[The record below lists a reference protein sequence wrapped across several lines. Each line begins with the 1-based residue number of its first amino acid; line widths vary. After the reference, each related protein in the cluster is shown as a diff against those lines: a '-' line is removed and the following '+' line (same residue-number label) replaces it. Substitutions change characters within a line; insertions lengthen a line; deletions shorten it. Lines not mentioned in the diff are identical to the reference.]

1 MPRLSRFQIMEQ
13 MKPQIVEYFEEKN
26 QRIFS
31 VQDMYEILN
40 SYKEKWTLPAVT
52 KGNDFIKFLTEN
64 NILEQ
69 IEIQTPQRKITKF
82 KFNGASV
89 YELAVSINGNSYLS
103 HYTALFLHG
112 LTNNIPKNIYTNTEQ
127 APKYVFY
134 KDDIELE
141 QENIDWAFARP
152 MRITKQIAKFEIDNK
167 KYQVYLLNGKHQ
179 KRLGVSKVSING
191 IELPIT
197 SLERTLI
204 DIVVR
209 PNYSG
214 GIEEVI
220 HAYKIA
226 KSSFS
231 VNRLLVLLDKMNYV
245 YPYHQLIGFYLEKAG
260 YDENVL
266 KLIELNAIEYN
277 LYLTYEIKEKNF
289 SERWRVYYPRYLDH

>member
-13 MKPQIVEYFEEKN
+13 MKPQIVEYFKEKN
-26 QRIFS
+26 QRVFS

-82 KFNGASV
+82 KFDGASV
-89 YELAVSINGNSYLS
+89 YELAVSINANSYLS

-127 APKYVFY
+127 SPKYFFH

-167 KYQVYLLNGKHQ
+167 KHQVYLLNGKHQ
-179 KRLGVSKVSING
+179 NRLGVLKASING
-191 IELPIT
+191 IELSIT

-226 KSSFS
+226 KGSFS
-231 VNRLLVLLDKMNYV
+231 VNRLLVLLGKMNYV
-245 YPYHQLIGFYLEKAG
+245 YPYHQIIGFYLEKAG

-266 KLIELNAIEYN
+266 KLIELNTIEYN

-289 SERWRVYYPRYLDH
+289 SERWRVYYPRYLDY

>member
-13 MKPQIVEYFEEKN
+13 MKPQIVEYFKEKN

-82 KFNGASV
+82 KFDGGSV
-89 YELAVSINGNSYLS
+89 YELAVSINANSYLS

-127 APKYVFY
+127 SPKYFFH

-152 MRITKQIAKFEIDNK
+152 MRVTKQIAKFEIDNK

-179 KRLGVSKVSING
+179 NRLGVLKASING
-191 IELPIT
+191 IELSIT

-220 HAYKIA
+220 HAYKVA
-226 KSSFS
+226 KGSFS

-245 YPYHQLIGFYLEKAG
+245 YPYHQIIGFYLEKAG

-289 SERWRVYYPRYLDH
+289 SERWRVYYPRYLDY